1 MRNLCPYAAQ
11 PASAMW
17 RDSVAKMPSAEVDPT
32 LATRFRIDRNMGV
45 ASAGSCFAQH
55 IRNQLVRRGYNYLI
69 TEPGPADLSEDE
81 HDDRQFGVFP
91 ARFGN
96 IYTTVQLLQLFDRA
110 YGSFVPEEDFWLD
123 AGRYYDPFRPHIEP
137 EGFATLAELRE
148 DRDRHLAAT
157 RRMFETVELFVF
169 TLGLTEA
176 WRSRID
182 GAVFPVCPGCSV
194 GTFEP
199 DRHEFINFGVRDSAE
214 ALFAFIEKLRSV
226 NHCAHII
233 LTVSPVPLLATM
245 TPRHVIEATTYSKSV
260 LRVVAEEARQ
270 QFDHV
275 EYFPSY
281 EIITATH
288 RTNEFFAGDRRTVTP
303 AGVGRVMDLFFHRY
317 AGEDLPAPV
326 GAETQPAA
334 PQPSKG
340 DGIICDEEQALR
352 ALDNLAR

>member
-1 MRNLCPYAAQ
+1 
-11 PASAMW
+11 MW
-17 RDSVAKMPSAEVDPT
+17 RDSVAKVPSAEVDPT
-32 LATRFRIDRNMGV
+32 LPASFRIDRNTVV

-55 IRNQLVRRGYNYLI
+55 MRNQLVRRGYNYLI

-81 HDDRQFGVFP
+81 GEDRQFGVFP

-96 IYTTVQLLQLFDRA
+96 VYTTVQLFQLFERA
-110 YGSFVPEEDFWLD
+110 FGRFLPEEDFWLD
-123 AGRYYDPFRPHIEP
+123 ADRYYDPFRPHVEP
-137 EGFATLAELRE
+137 DGFATLAELRE
-148 DRDRHLAAT
+148 DRERHLAAT

-176 WRSRID
+176 WRSRSN

-199 DRHEFINFGVRDSAE
+199 ERHEFVNLGIGESSE
-214 ALFAFIEKLRSV
+214 ALFAFIDKFRGV
-226 NHCAHII
+226 NPRAGII

-245 TPRHVIEATTYSKSV
+245 TSRHVIEATIYSKSV

-270 QFDHV
+270 RFDRV
-275 EYFPSY
+275 DYFPSY

-317 AGEDLPAPV
+317 AGEELTARIEVPV
-326 GAETQPAA
+326 QSATQPF
-334 PQPSKG
+334 KG
-340 DGIICDEEQALR
+340 DGVVCDEEQALR
-352 ALDNLAR
+352 AVEGLAR